1 MRSAETPQSPAL
13 MPPTEK
19 YNCTSR
25 PDNGEQEAVF
35 TLPTQSLYRFQGAR
49 SRQCCR
55 LEWFSRSG
63 PRAGS
68 GARCADQKRTCCSE
82 FPTPPSRCHNS
93 CAEKHPAGPAR
104 GWRWRRS
111 RADGGA
117 GYGERTNERLWYKGR
132 FSSPLTFLWRDSALQ
147 ALSET
152 ISNSYNPGLHHLQP
166 VSKVFL
172 TL

>member
-1 MRSAETPQSPAL
+1 MRSAETLQNPAL

-19 YNCTSR
+19 YNRTPG
-25 PDNGEQEAVF
+25 PDNGEQEAAF
-35 TLPTQSLYRFQGAR
+35 AFAARSLYRFQGAR

-68 GARCADQKRTCCSE
+68 GARCAARTRTCCSE

-93 CAEKHPAGPAR
+93 CAEMHPAGPAR

-111 RADGGA
+111 RADGCA
-117 GYGERTNERLWYKGR
+117 GNGETQQMSAFDTKQG
-132 FSSPLTFLWRDSALQ
+132 FSSPLTFPWRDSAL
-147 ALSET
+147 
-152 ISNSYNPGLHHLQP
+152 
-166 VSKVFL
+166 
-172 TL
+172 

>member
-1 MRSAETPQSPAL
+1 MSDRGPADEEQGDVAKTSSDAAHLKIQLGNLATPDWSQRSPLTTSTP
-13 MPPTEK
+13 
-19 YNCTSR
+19 
-25 PDNGEQEAVF
+25 
-35 TLPTQSLYRFQGAR
+35 YRFRGAR

-55 LEWFSRSG
+55 LEWFSHSG

-68 GARCADQKRTCCSE
+68 EARCEDQMTTCCSE

-117 GYGERTNERLWYKGR
+117 ANRETTNE
-132 FSSPLTFLWRDSALQ
+132 
-147 ALSET
+147 
-152 ISNSYNPGLHHLQP
+152 HL
-166 VSKVFL
+166 
-172 TL
+172 